1 MRCTTRALK
10 DVVILLVLML
20 LVLLLIIL
28 LPDLVLFL
36 LQWLMPN
43 YV

>member
-1 MRCTTRALK
+1 
-10 DVVILLVLML
+10 ML

-36 LQWLMPN
+36 LTWLMPN
-43 YV
+43 QV